1 MIDQPSIGIG
11 DLPFASK
18 GDLGLD
24 KMRVTQCALSRIC
37 GVCAQTLDR
46 PVVFLGTAAEAEA
59 NAFHFPPT
67 HRSCAEH
74 ALRHWAR
81 TWWVALGQAQR
92 PDRWVLVSTS
102 GFEFVRPTHDSVD
115 RRPVFA
121 PNSVLDDGQGG
132 QDAGADEG
140 DEGSGGVATVTPLA
154 PLSAV

>member
-1 MIDQPSIGIG
+1 MIDQPSVGIG

-46 PVVFLGTAAEAEA
+46 PVVFLGSAQEAED

-67 HRSCAEH
+67 HRACAEH

-81 TWWVALGQAQR
+81 TWGVALGQAKQ
-92 PDRWVLVSTS
+92 PERWVLVTTA
-102 GFEFVRPTHDSVD
+102 GFEFVRPTHESVD

-121 PNSVLDDGQGG
+121 PNSVIQDDRDELAGG
-132 QDAGADEG
+132 TS
-140 DEGSGGVATVTPLA
+140 GSVTPLA
-154 PLSAV
+154 PLTVV